1 MQEMKV
7 QTFAKPAG
15 NIITKFMDYSSD
27 YNNLTS
33 AELDMTNDDGSDLEE
48 LDTETEE
55 IMTDMFGEGGK
66 EEVKENYLGKETI

>member
-1 MQEMKV
+1 MRAWI
-7 QTFAKPAG
+7 FAKLAG

-48 LDTETEE
+48 LDKETEE

-66 EEVKENYLGKETI
+66 EEIKEYYLGKETI

>member
-1 MQEMKV
+1 
-7 QTFAKPAG
+7 
-15 NIITKFMDYSSD
+15 MDYSSD

-48 LDTETEE
+48 LDKET
-55 IMTDMFGEGGK
+55 